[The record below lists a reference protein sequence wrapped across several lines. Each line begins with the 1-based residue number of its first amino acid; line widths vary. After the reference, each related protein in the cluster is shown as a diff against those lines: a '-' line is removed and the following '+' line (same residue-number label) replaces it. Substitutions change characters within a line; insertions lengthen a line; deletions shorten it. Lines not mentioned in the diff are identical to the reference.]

1 MTSTDSDSIPP
12 CPTCDSILVREMGML
27 YRCAQCRRIFAV
39 SGGVAEPMGGPNLSS
54 QDDGRAEVA
63 LRRRGLL

>member
-39 SGGVAEPMGGPNLSS
+39 SGGVAEPMGAPDLSGR
-54 QDDGRAEVA
+54 DDGRAEVA
-63 LRRRGLL
+63 FRQRGVL